1 MLESPFFLILSFF
14 CTCSTPVAGMLAHL
28 PLPPFI
34 IDYLDLYDDTFTDDE
49 LGIILV
55 LWHCDHVRIRL
66 ILLFQCCR
74 CSL

>member
-1 MLESPFFLILSFF
+1 
-14 CTCSTPVAGMLAHL
+14 MLAHL